1 MFAIPK
7 FLPEIA
13 LQKYGVFS
21 KYAIYLQKNF
31 GKMKILGLGNA
42 LVDVLSKL
50 ESDDLL
56 ADIGI
61 QKGAMDMIS
70 KEQMVAIRKYQQGVE
85 TTKTPGGANCNTM
98 RAISLLGGESGFIGK
113 VGDDSLADFYEEAIR
128 SAGAAAYLIKTTGM
142 SGSCTVFISPDG
154 ERTMGTYLGPGPTIL
169 PDEITDELLKQ
180 YDCIHIEG
188 YLIVNDTLVRETIKK
203 AKRLGLKVALDL
215 ANYNIVNAYKGL
227 LEELIPQYVDI
238 LFANASEAE
247 AFTGLP
253 AQEAVKALEQ
263 QVDIALVTLGKEG
276 SLIGS
281 QGHFYHVPAEGG
293 KPVDTTGAGDNF
305 AAGFL
310 YGLSVGATLEQSAR
324 IGSMLAGYVID
335 VVGPQIPADK
345 WEQIK
350 LKVKAILS

>member
-1 MFAIPK
+1 
-7 FLPEIA
+7 
-13 LQKYGVFS
+13 
-21 KYAIYLQKNF
+21 
-31 GKMKILGLGNA
+31 MKILGLGNA

-50 ESDDLL
+50 ESDETLVK
-56 ADIGI
+56 IGI

-70 KEQMVAIRKYQQGVE
+70 REQMYVIRKYQANTE
-85 TTKTPGGANCNTM
+85 TTQAPGGANCNTM
-98 RAISLLGGESGFIGK
+98 RAIALLGGRSGFIGK
-113 VGDDSLADFYEEAIR
+113 VGDDNLGQFYEEALLK
-128 SAGAAAYLIKTTGM
+128 AGVASYLIKTEGP
-142 SGSCTVFISPDG
+142 SGACTVFISPDG
-154 ERTMGTYLGPGPTIL
+154 ERTMGTFLGPAPTIS
-169 PDEITDELLKQ
+169 PDEITEDVLRN

-188 YLIVNDTLVRETIKK
+188 YLIVNEELVRETMKK

-227 LEELIPQYVDI
+227 LEEVIPQYVDI

-253 AQEAVKALEQ
+253 AQEAVKALEK
-263 QVDIALVTLGKEG
+263 QVHVALVTLGKDG

-281 QGHFYHVPAEGG
+281 EGKFYHVDAEGG

-310 YGLSVGATLEQSAR
+310 YGQSVGASLVQSAQ
-324 IGSMLAGYVID
+324 IGSMLSGYVID
-335 VVGPQIPADK
+335 VVGPQVPADK

-350 LKVKAILS
+350 LKVKTILAGTKD

>member
-1 MFAIPK
+1 
-7 FLPEIA
+7 
-13 LQKYGVFS
+13 
-21 KYAIYLQKNF
+21 
-31 GKMKILGLGNA
+31 MKILGLGNA

-50 ESDDLL
+50 ESDETLVK
-56 ADIGI
+56 IGI

-70 KEQMVAIRKYQQGVE
+70 REQMYVIRKYQANTE
-85 TTKTPGGANCNTM
+85 TTQAPGGANCNTM
-98 RAISLLGGESGFIGK
+98 RAIALLGGQSGFIGK
-113 VGDDSLADFYEEAIR
+113 VGDDNLGELYEEALLK
-128 SAGAAAYLIKTTGM
+128 AGVASYLIKTEGP
-142 SGSCTVFISPDG
+142 SGACTVFISPDG
-154 ERTMGTYLGPGPTIL
+154 ERTMGTFLGPAPTIS
-169 PDEITDELLKQ
+169 PDEITEDVLRG

-188 YLIVNDTLVRETIKK
+188 YLIVNEELVRETMKK

-227 LEELIPQYVDI
+227 LEEVIPQYVDI

-253 AQEAVKALEQ
+253 AQEAVKALEK
-263 QVDIALVTLGKEG
+263 QVHVALVTLGKDG

-281 QGHFYHVPAEGG
+281 EGKFYHVDAEGG

-310 YGLSVGATLEQSAR
+310 YGQSVGASLVQSAQ
-324 IGSMLAGYVID
+324 IGSMLSGYVID
-335 VVGPQIPADK
+335 VVGPQVPADK

-350 LKVKAILS
+350 LKVKTILAGTKD

>member
-1 MFAIPK
+1 
-7 FLPEIA
+7 
-13 LQKYGVFS
+13 
-21 KYAIYLQKNF
+21 
-31 GKMKILGLGNA
+31 MKILGLGNA

-50 ESDDLL
+50 DSDETLVK
-56 ADIGI
+56 IGI

-70 KEQMVAIRKYQQGVE
+70 REQMYVIRKYQANTE
-85 TTKTPGGANCNTM
+85 TTQASGGANCNTM
-98 RAISLLGGESGFIGK
+98 RAIALLGGQSGFIGK
-113 VGDDSLADFYEEAIR
+113 VGDDNLGQFYEEALLK
-128 SAGAAAYLIKTTGM
+128 AGVASYLIKTEGS
-142 SGSCTVFISPDG
+142 SGACTVFISPDG
-154 ERTMGTYLGPGPTIL
+154 ERTMGTFLGPAPTIS
-169 PDEITDELLKQ
+169 PDEITEDVLRG

-188 YLIVNDTLVRETIKK
+188 YLIVNEELVRETMKK

-227 LEELIPQYVDI
+227 LEEVIPQYVDI

-253 AQEAVKALEQ
+253 AQEAVKALEK
-263 QVDIALVTLGKEG
+263 QVHVALVTLGKDG

-281 QGHFYHVPAEGG
+281 EGKFYHVDAEGG

-310 YGLSVGATLEQSAR
+310 YGQSVGASLVQSAQ
-324 IGSMLAGYVID
+324 IGSMLSGYVID
-335 VVGPQIPADK
+335 VVGPQVPADN

-350 LKVKAILS
+350 LKVKTILAGTKD

>member
-1 MFAIPK
+1 
-7 FLPEIA
+7 
-13 LQKYGVFS
+13 
-21 KYAIYLQKNF
+21 
-31 GKMKILGLGNA
+31 MKILGLGNA

-50 ESDDLL
+50 DSDETLVK
-56 ADIGI
+56 IGI

-70 KEQMVAIRKYQQGVE
+70 REQMYVIRKYQANTE
-85 TTKTPGGANCNTM
+85 TTQAPGGANCNTM
-98 RAISLLGGESGFIGK
+98 RAIALLGGQSGFIGK
-113 VGDDSLADFYEEAIR
+113 VGDDNLGEFYEVALLK
-128 SAGAAAYLIKTTGM
+128 AGVASYLIKTEGP
-142 SGSCTVFISPDG
+142 SGACTVFISPDG
-154 ERTMGTYLGPGPTIL
+154 ERTMGTFLGPAPTIS
-169 PDEITDELLKQ
+169 PDEITEDVLRG

-188 YLIVNDTLVRETIKK
+188 YLIVNEELVRETMKK

-227 LEELIPQYVDI
+227 LEEVIPQYVDI

-253 AQEAVKALEQ
+253 AQEAVKALEK
-263 QVDIALVTLGKEG
+263 QVHVALVTLGKDG

-281 QGHFYHVPAEGG
+281 EGKFYHVDAEGG

-310 YGLSVGATLEQSAR
+310 YGQSVGASLVQSAQ
-324 IGSMLAGYVID
+324 IGSMLSGYVID
-335 VVGPQIPADK
+335 VVGPQVPADK

-350 LKVKAILS
+350 LKVKTILAGTKD

>member
-1 MFAIPK
+1 
-7 FLPEIA
+7 
-13 LQKYGVFS
+13 
-21 KYAIYLQKNF
+21 
-31 GKMKILGLGNA
+31 MKILGLGNA

-50 ESDDLL
+50 DSDETLVK
-56 ADIGI
+56 IGI

-70 KEQMVAIRKYQQGVE
+70 REQMYVIRKYQANTE
-85 TTKTPGGANCNTM
+85 TTQAPGGANCNTM
-98 RAISLLGGESGFIGK
+98 RAIALLGGQSGFIGK
-113 VGDDSLADFYEEAIR
+113 VGDDNLGQFYEEALLK
-128 SAGAAAYLIKTTGM
+128 AGVASYLTKTEGP
-142 SGSCTVFISPDG
+142 SGACTVFISPDG
-154 ERTMGTYLGPGPTIL
+154 ERTMGTFLGPAPTIS
-169 PDEITDELLKQ
+169 PDEITEDVLRG

-188 YLIVNDTLVRETIKK
+188 YLIVNEELVRETMKK

-227 LEELIPQYVDI
+227 LEEVIPQYVDI

-253 AQEAVKALEQ
+253 AQEAVKALEK
-263 QVDIALVTLGKEG
+263 QVHVALVTLGKDG

-281 QGHFYHVPAEGG
+281 EGKFYHVDAEGG

-310 YGLSVGATLEQSAR
+310 YGQSVGASLVQSAQ
-324 IGSMLAGYVID
+324 IGSMLSGYVID
-335 VVGPQIPADK
+335 VVGPQVPADK

-350 LKVKAILS
+350 LKVKTILAGTKD

>member
-1 MFAIPK
+1 
-7 FLPEIA
+7 
-13 LQKYGVFS
+13 
-21 KYAIYLQKNF
+21 
-31 GKMKILGLGNA
+31 MKILGLGNA

-50 ESDDLL
+50 DSDETLVK
-56 ADIGI
+56 IGI

-70 KEQMVAIRKYQQGVE
+70 REQMYVIRKYQANTE
-85 TTKTPGGANCNTM
+85 TTQAPGGANCNTM
-98 RAISLLGGESGFIGK
+98 RAIALLGGQSGFIGK
-113 VGDDSLADFYEEAIR
+113 VGDDNLGQFYEEALLK
-128 SAGAAAYLIKTTGM
+128 AGVASYLIKTEDT
-142 SGSCTVFISPDG
+142 SGACTVFISPDG
-154 ERTMGTYLGPGPTIL
+154 ERTMGTFLGPAPTIS
-169 PDEITDELLKQ
+169 PDEITEDVLRG

-188 YLIVNDTLVRETIKK
+188 YLIVNEELVRETMKK

-227 LEELIPQYVDI
+227 LEEVIPQYVDI

-253 AQEAVKALEQ
+253 AQEAVKALEK
-263 QVDIALVTLGKEG
+263 QVHVALVTLGKDG

-281 QGHFYHVPAEGG
+281 EGKFYHVDAEGG

-310 YGLSVGATLEQSAR
+310 YGQSVGASLVQSAQ
-324 IGSMLAGYVID
+324 IGSMLSGYVID
-335 VVGPQIPADK
+335 VVGPQVPADK

-350 LKVKAILS
+350 LKVKTILAGTKD

>member
-1 MFAIPK
+1 
-7 FLPEIA
+7 
-13 LQKYGVFS
+13 
-21 KYAIYLQKNF
+21 
-31 GKMKILGLGNA
+31 MKILGLGNA

-50 ESDDLL
+50 DSDETLVK
-56 ADIGI
+56 IGI

-70 KEQMVAIRKYQQGVE
+70 REQMYVIRKYQANTE
-85 TTKTPGGANCNTM
+85 TTQAPGGANCNTM
-98 RAISLLGGESGFIGK
+98 RAIALLGGQSGFIGK
-113 VGDDSLADFYEEAIR
+113 VGDDNLGQFYEEALLK
-128 SAGAAAYLIKTTGM
+128 AGVASYLIKTEGP
-142 SGSCTVFISPDG
+142 SGACTVFISPDG
-154 ERTMGTYLGPGPTIL
+154 ERTMGTFLGPAPTIS
-169 PDEITDELLKQ
+169 PDEITEDVLRG

-188 YLIVNDTLVRETIKK
+188 YLIVNEELVRETMKK

-227 LEELIPQYVDI
+227 LEEVIPQYVDI

-253 AQEAVKALEQ
+253 AQEAVKALEK
-263 QVDIALVTLGKEG
+263 QVHVALVTLGKDG

-281 QGHFYHVPAEGG
+281 EGKFYHVDAEGG

-310 YGLSVGATLEQSAR
+310 YGQSVGASLVQSAQ
-324 IGSMLAGYVID
+324 IGSMLSGYVID
-335 VVGPQIPADK
+335 VVGPQVPADK

-350 LKVKAILS
+350 LKVKTILAGSKD

>member
-1 MFAIPK
+1 
-7 FLPEIA
+7 
-13 LQKYGVFS
+13 
-21 KYAIYLQKNF
+21 
-31 GKMKILGLGNA
+31 MKILGLGNA

-50 ESDDLL
+50 DSDETLVK
-56 ADIGI
+56 IGI

-70 KEQMVAIRKYQQGVE
+70 REQMYVIRKYQANTE
-85 TTKTPGGANCNTM
+85 TTQAPGGANCNTM
-98 RAISLLGGESGFIGK
+98 RAIALLGGQSGFIGK
-113 VGDDSLADFYEEAIR
+113 VGDDNLGEFYEEALLK
-128 SAGAAAYLIKTTGM
+128 AGVASYLIKTEGP
-142 SGSCTVFISPDG
+142 SGACTVFISPDG
-154 ERTMGTYLGPGPTIL
+154 ERTMGTFLGPAPTIS
-169 PDEITDELLKQ
+169 PDEITEDVLRN

-188 YLIVNDTLVRETIKK
+188 YLIVNEELVRETMKK

-227 LEELIPQYVDI
+227 LEEVIPQYVDI

-253 AQEAVKALEQ
+253 AQEAVKALEK
-263 QVDIALVTLGKEG
+263 QVHVALVTLGKYG

-281 QGHFYHVPAEGG
+281 EGKFYHVDAEGG

-310 YGLSVGATLEQSAR
+310 YGQSVGASLVQSAQ
-324 IGSMLAGYVID
+324 IGSMLSGYVID
-335 VVGPQIPADK
+335 VVGPQVPADK

-350 LKVKAILS
+350 LKVKTILAGTKD

>member
-1 MFAIPK
+1 
-7 FLPEIA
+7 
-13 LQKYGVFS
+13 
-21 KYAIYLQKNF
+21 
-31 GKMKILGLGNA
+31 MKILGLGNA

-50 ESDDLL
+50 DSDETLIK
-56 ADIGI
+56 IGI

-70 KEQMVAIRKYQQGVE
+70 REQMYVIRKYQANTE
-85 TTKTPGGANCNTM
+85 TTQAPGGANCNTM
-98 RAISLLGGESGFIGK
+98 RAISLLGGQSGFIGK
-113 VGDDSLADFYEEAIR
+113 VGDDNLGEFYEEALLK
-128 SAGAAAYLIKTTGM
+128 AGVSSYLIKTEGP
-142 SGSCTVFISPDG
+142 SGACTVFISPDG
-154 ERTMGTYLGPGPTIL
+154 ERTMGTFLGPAPTIL
-169 PDEITDELLKQ
+169 PEEITDDVLRN

-188 YLIVNDTLVRETIKK
+188 YLIVNEELVRETMKK

-227 LEELIPQYVDI
+227 LEEVIPQYVDI

-253 AQEAVKALEQ
+253 AQEAVKALEK
-263 QVDIALVTLGKEG
+263 QVHVALVTLGKDG

-281 QGHFYHVPAEGG
+281 EGKFYHVDAEGG

-310 YGLSVGATLEQSAR
+310 YGQSVGASLVQSAQ
-324 IGSMLAGYVID
+324 IGSMLSGYVID
-335 VVGPQIPADK
+335 VVGPQVPADK

-350 LKVKAILS
+350 LKVKTILAGTKD

>member
-1 MFAIPK
+1 
-7 FLPEIA
+7 
-13 LQKYGVFS
+13 
-21 KYAIYLQKNF
+21 
-31 GKMKILGLGNA
+31 MKILGLGNA

-50 ESDDLL
+50 DSDETLVK
-56 ADIGI
+56 IGI

-70 KEQMVAIRKYQQGVE
+70 REQMYVIRKYQANTE
-85 TTKTPGGANCNTM
+85 TTQAPGGANCNTM
-98 RAISLLGGESGFIGK
+98 RAIALLGGQSGFIGK
-113 VGDDSLADFYEEAIR
+113 VGDDNLGEFYEEALLK
-128 SAGAAAYLIKTTGM
+128 AGVASYLIKTEGP
-142 SGSCTVFISPDG
+142 SGACTVFISPDG
-154 ERTMGTYLGPGPTIL
+154 ERTMGTFLGPAPTIS
-169 PDEITDELLKQ
+169 PDEITEDVLRN

-188 YLIVNDTLVRETIKK
+188 YLIVNEELVRETMKK

-227 LEELIPQYVDI
+227 LEEVIPQYVDI

-253 AQEAVKALEQ
+253 AQEAVKALEK
-263 QVDIALVTLGKEG
+263 QVHVALVTLGKDG

-281 QGHFYHVPAEGG
+281 EGKFYHVDAEGG

-310 YGLSVGATLEQSAR
+310 YGQSVGASLVQSAQ
-324 IGSMLAGYVID
+324 IGSMLSGYVID
-335 VVGPQIPADK
+335 VVGPQVPADK

-350 LKVKAILS
+350 LKVKTILAGTRD

>member
-1 MFAIPK
+1 
-7 FLPEIA
+7 
-13 LQKYGVFS
+13 
-21 KYAIYLQKNF
+21 
-31 GKMKILGLGNA
+31 MKILGLGNA

-50 ESDDLL
+50 DSDETLVK
-56 ADIGI
+56 IGI

-70 KEQMVAIRKYQQGVE
+70 REQMYVIRKYQANTE
-85 TTKTPGGANCNTM
+85 TTQAPGGANCNTM
-98 RAISLLGGESGFIGK
+98 RAIALLGGRSGFIGK
-113 VGDDSLADFYEEAIR
+113 VGDDNLGQFYEEALLK
-128 SAGAAAYLIKTTGM
+128 AGVASYLIKTEGP
-142 SGSCTVFISPDG
+142 SGACTVFISPDG
-154 ERTMGTYLGPGPTIL
+154 ERTMGTFLGPAPTIS
-169 PDEITDELLKQ
+169 PDEITEDVLRG

-188 YLIVNDTLVRETIKK
+188 YLIVNEELVRETMKK

-227 LEELIPQYVDI
+227 LEEVIPQYVDI

-253 AQEAVKALEQ
+253 AQEAVKALEK
-263 QVDIALVTLGKEG
+263 QVDVALVTLGKEG

-281 QGHFYHVPAEGG
+281 HGQFYHVDAEGG

-310 YGLSVGATLEQSAR
+310 YGQSVGASLVQSAQ
-324 IGSMLAGYVID
+324 IGSMLSGYVID
-335 VVGPQIPADK
+335 VVGPQVPADK

-350 LKVKAILS
+350 LKVKAILAGTKD

>member
-1 MFAIPK
+1 
-7 FLPEIA
+7 
-13 LQKYGVFS
+13 
-21 KYAIYLQKNF
+21 
-31 GKMKILGLGNA
+31 MKILGLGNA

-50 ESDDLL
+50 DSDETLVK
-56 ADIGI
+56 IGI

-70 KEQMVAIRKYQQGVE
+70 REQMYVIRKYQANTE
-85 TTKTPGGANCNTM
+85 TTQAPGGANCNTM
-98 RAISLLGGESGFIGK
+98 RAIALLGGQSGFIGK
-113 VGDDSLADFYEEAIR
+113 VGDDNLGQFYEEALLK
-128 SAGAAAYLIKTTGM
+128 AGVASYLIKTEGP
-142 SGSCTVFISPDG
+142 SGACTVFISPDG
-154 ERTMGTYLGPGPTIL
+154 ERTMGTFLGPAPTIS
-169 PDEITDELLKQ
+169 PDEITEDVLRG

-188 YLIVNDTLVRETIKK
+188 YLIVNEELVRETMKK

-227 LEELIPQYVDI
+227 LEEVIPQYVDI

-253 AQEAVKALEQ
+253 AQEAVKALEK
-263 QVDIALVTLGKEG
+263 QVYVALVTLGKDG

-281 QGHFYHVPAEGG
+281 EGKFYHVDAEGG

-310 YGLSVGATLEQSAR
+310 YGQSVGASLVQSAQ
-324 IGSMLAGYVID
+324 IGSMLSGYVID
-335 VVGPQIPADK
+335 VVGPQVPADK

-350 LKVKAILS
+350 LKVKTILAGTKD

>member
-1 MFAIPK
+1 
-7 FLPEIA
+7 
-13 LQKYGVFS
+13 
-21 KYAIYLQKNF
+21 
-31 GKMKILGLGNA
+31 MKILGLGNA

-50 ESDDLL
+50 DSDETLVK
-56 ADIGI
+56 IGI

-70 KEQMVAIRKYQQGVE
+70 REQMYVIRKYQANTE
-85 TTKTPGGANCNTM
+85 TTQAPGGANCNTM
-98 RAISLLGGESGFIGK
+98 RAIALLGGQSGFIGK
-113 VGDDSLADFYEEAIR
+113 VGDDNLGQFYEEALLK
-128 SAGAAAYLIKTTGM
+128 AGVASYLIKTEGP
-142 SGSCTVFISPDG
+142 SGACTVFISPDG
-154 ERTMGTYLGPGPTIL
+154 ERTMGTFLGPAPTIS
-169 PDEITDELLKQ
+169 PDEITEDVLRG

-188 YLIVNDTLVRETIKK
+188 YLIVNEELVRETMKK

-227 LEELIPQYVDI
+227 LEEVIPQYVDI

-253 AQEAVKALEQ
+253 AQEAVKALEK
-263 QVDIALVTLGKEG
+263 QVHVALVTLGKDG

-281 QGHFYHVPAEGG
+281 EGKFYHVDAEGG

-310 YGLSVGATLEQSAR
+310 YGQSVGASLVQSVQ
-324 IGSMLAGYVID
+324 IGSMLSGYVID
-335 VVGPQIPADK
+335 VVGPQVPTDK

-350 LKVKAILS
+350 LKVKTILAGTKD